1 MARELLI
8 LRHGKSD
15 WSEDVDDFHRPLKD
29 RGKRGAQR
37 IGVWLQ
43 RQGLVPDYIIAS
55 PAVRALE
62 TARKISKA
70 MNMDGRQ
77 IKQEPAI
84 YAASLPDLL
93 KVLGGCPNKARRV
106 MIVGHNPGLE
116 SLLIH
121 LSKDKIPLPKD
132 GNLLP
137 TATLARLKLP
147 DDWHELT
154 AGCGDLQSI
163 TRPKGLPKKFPF
175 PDFQGKEERDRP
187 AYYYTQSS
195 VIPYRMKDSR
205 PEILVVMS
213 SQKKHWVVP
222 KGISDPGMTL
232 QESAAKEAFEEAGV
246 EGEVESLPLGS
257 YTCEKWGAECT
268 VHVYPMTVTH
278 ELPESAWEERHRGR
292 EWLTPEQAI
301 DRVREKQLKP
311 MIEALVK
318 QLESS

>member
-1 MARELLI
+1 MGRELLI

-15 WSEDVDDFHRPLKD
+15 WGQDLDDFQRPLKD

-43 RQGLVPDYIIAS
+43 QQDLLPDYIVSS

-70 MNMDGRQ
+70 MGLDSRQ

-84 YAASLPDLL
+84 YEAALADLK
-93 KVLGGCPNKARRV
+93 KVLGQCPDKARRV

-116 SLLIH
+116 NLLIH
-121 LSKDKIPLPKD
+121 LAKDKIPLPQD

-137 TATLARLKLP
+137 TATLAHLRMP
-147 DDWHELT
+147 ADWHHLK
-154 AGCGDLQSI
+154 AGSGELQSI
-163 TRPKGLPKKFPF
+163 TRPKQLPKKFPF
-175 PDFQGKEERDRP
+175 PDHRGEERRDRP

-195 VIPYRMKDSR
+195 AIPYRLVDGK

-232 QESAAKEAFEEAGV
+232 QESAAKEALEEAGV

-257 YTCEKWGAECT
+257 YSYDKWGAECT
-268 VHVYPMTVTH
+268 VHVYPMAVTRV
-278 ELPESAWEERHRGR
+278 LPESVWQEKHRGR
-292 EWLTPEQAI
+292 QWLAPEQAAKKL
-301 DRVREKQLKP
+301 RQKALGP
-311 MIEALVK
+311 LIEALSK
-318 QLESS
+318 QLQTS

>member
-43 RQGLVPDYIIAS
+43 RQELVPDYIIAS

-116 SLLIH
+116 TLLIH
-121 LSKDKIPLPKD
+121 LSKDNIPLPKD

-147 DDWHELT
+147 DDWRELK
-154 AGCGDLQSI
+154 AGCGELKSI
-163 TRPKGLPKKFPF
+163 TRPKGLPKKYPF
-175 PDFQGKEERDRP
+175 PDFQG
-187 AYYYTQSS
+187 Q
-195 VIPYRMKDSR
+195 
-205 PEILVVMS
+205 
-213 SQKKHWVVP
+213 
-222 KGISDPGMTL
+222 
-232 QESAAKEAFEEAGV
+232 QE
-246 EGEVESLPLGS
+246 
-257 YTCEKWGAECT
+257 
-268 VHVYPMTVTH
+268 
-278 ELPESAWEERHRGR
+278 
-292 EWLTPEQAI
+292 
-301 DRVREKQLKP
+301 LKAVCP
-311 MIEALVK
+311 R
-318 QLESS
+318 